1 MRIEGLAH
9 YSKELF
15 IRSLLYTIPYVIIVI
30 PSTRNGEE
38 CISDVFIDD
47 ISSE

>member
-38 CISDVFIDD
+38 ATDVFIDD